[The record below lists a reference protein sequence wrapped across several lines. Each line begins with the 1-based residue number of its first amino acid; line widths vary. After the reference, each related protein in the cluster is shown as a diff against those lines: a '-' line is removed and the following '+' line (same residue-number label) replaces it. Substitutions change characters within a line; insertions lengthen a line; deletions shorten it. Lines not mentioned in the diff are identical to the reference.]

1 MGTGLRFHTQLT
13 QCACADCKQNGGET
27 CYNMPFKD
35 REMRLFFDGGG
46 LFSFSLVHYYTMY
59 HESKMV
65 VTEANDKV
73 MAVNVL

>member
-1 MGTGLRFHTQLT
+1 MRRLQTKMAEKRVI
-13 QCACADCKQNGGET
+13 
-27 CYNMPFKD
+27 MPFKD

-46 LFSFSLVHYYTMY
+46 LFSFSLVHYYTMH